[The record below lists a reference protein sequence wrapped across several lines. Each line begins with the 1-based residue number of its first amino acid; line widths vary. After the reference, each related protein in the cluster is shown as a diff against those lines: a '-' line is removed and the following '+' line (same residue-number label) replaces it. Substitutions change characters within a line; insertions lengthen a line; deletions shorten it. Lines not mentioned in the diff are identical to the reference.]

1 MYERAGEG
9 PIGTANRPC
18 FASYPLLKLPSFPG
32 LSQPTTS
39 PLLSCLLLL
48 IVIAPIFVRL
58 ILSLSLSLPTLK
70 GITAIT
76 AIVATDRAGHYASAF
91 AADTV
96 TVLTSFAPG
105 VDPKVKTVTGG
116 RGRELRGRSNDVVVA
131 PSHM

>member
-1 MYERAGEG
+1 MGWDLG
-9 PIGTANRPC
+9 SQIGHVSLPTPSPFLRSQ
-18 FASYPLLKLPSFPG
+18 AS
-32 LSQPTTS
+32 
-39 PLLSCLLLL
+39 LLSPIHLSSALLL
-48 IVIAPIFVRL
+48 ITTYCYCAHLRPPL
-58 ILSLSLSLPTLK
+58 TLSLPALK
-70 GITAIT
+70 GIT
-76 AIVATDRAGHYASAF
+76 AIVATDRAGYYASAF